1 MKRLCTLVLALWLIA
16 APALAQTFPPASQPR
31 LSGIDVSAWQGRIDW
46 QQVAASGVKI
56 AILRATEGRDFV
68 DPWFHTNYAGAT
80 SAGVEVG
87 FYHFMTA
94 ETEEEAEAQAEF
106 FAETVAGLQPSCR
119 LVLDYGA
126 AGKLSGEEMTRNA
139 TAETEEEAEAQA
151 EFFAETVAGLQ
162 PSCRLVLDYGA
173 AGKLSGEEMTRN
185 ALAFLR
191 RAEERTG
198 WGGMLYTDAW
208 AAKAKYGAAL
218 TAYPLWVANYGVREP
233 EANGKWATWA
243 GFQYSD
249 RGQVPGI
256 AGHVDLDWFTRE
268 VYLDSAAPPSTPTVP
283 PTPPPTPPT
292 GNLQYIQVRRQE
304 TSDALAQRLGI
315 TGPRLRALNPEVDA
329 QVFPGLVVR
338 YPGMGKAR
346 GTVGG
351 WHIVQPR
358 EDLGTVARH
367 YGTTAAALRRLNG
380 FHGEI
385 QQGQWVRI
393 PPVRPGVQG
402 PPAHFAVQTTVAGM
416 GAQLSRIASQY
427 GLTEQQ
433 LRRWNG
439 FAEGQQLY
447 RGQLIHLAPAG
458 AGSGGKLLQGYVINR
473 GDTLSSIA
481 ARFQQ
486 SVAELY
492 RMNNLKSPNVLAGA
506 GSGGKLLQGY
516 VINRGDTLSSI
527 AARFQ
532 QSVAELYRMNNLKSP
547 NVLWPGQVLLIP

>member
-87 FYHFMTA
+87 FYHFM
-94 ETEEEAEAQAEF
+94 
-106 FAETVAGLQPSCR
+106 
-119 LVLDYGA
+119 
-126 AGKLSGEEMTRNA
+126 

-492 RMNNLKSPNVLAGA
+492 RMNNLKSPNVL
-506 GSGGKLLQGY
+506 
-516 VINRGDTLSSI
+516 
-527 AARFQ
+527 
-532 QSVAELYRMNNLKSP
+532 
-547 NVLWPGQVLLIP
+547 WPGQVLLIP